1 VSPVG
6 HVNVYRRMLVW
17 VIGTLMIVAAAGDF
31 LTVHGMLFFD
41 PFLFIGGWLVVI
53 VNEVVFGARKE
64 LLEVDRDEA
73 IKHSTPSSVLAICPQ
88 CKNRIPSESKYCPEC
103 GTDLITQTIH

>member
-1 VSPVG
+1 
-6 HVNVYRRMLVW
+6 M
-17 VIGTLMIVAAAGDF
+17 IIVAAADF
-31 LTVHGMLFFD
+31 LTVHAIGIFD

-64 LLEVDRDEA
+64 QLEVDRDEA
-73 IKHSTPSSVLAICPQ
+73 IKHSVPSLVVAICPQ

-103 GTDLITQTIH
+103 GTDLSTPTTDQTLLAT